1 MPRFAD
7 VVESTVE
14 TLSLNPRAKVDEESV
29 IQASRLVGCC
39 FVYNAILFESTSH
52 SYMRVVFKNVS
63 FEFPTL
69 FLCLGLRRNPR
80 REKSRRA

>member
-29 IQASRLVGCC
+29 IQASRLVGCNC
-39 FVYNAILFESTSH
+39 FFCAMHALHAFSMLLACVA
-52 SYMRVVFKNVS
+52 K
-63 FEFPTL
+63 
-69 FLCLGLRRNPR
+69 
-80 REKSRRA
+80 